1 MTYHDSLDADE
12 LALLATVIAIVFA
25 KKLTLDQTNVYGNFL
40 VAVGGIMLVIAAL
53 EDARK
58 AKDEDKDADT
68 RKKLQDMQQQLDQL
82 LAQAK
87 TGEADE
93 CARSP
98 SKL

>member
-68 RKKLQDMQQQLDQL
+68 KRQLQKMQEQLDQL
-82 LAQAK
+82 LAK
-87 TGEADE
+87 GTIGEEDE
-93 CARSP
+93 CAGSP
-98 SKL
+98 SEL